1 MGSGVRLLVLGKQ
14 GAGKGTQAVRIAR
27 HYGVPHISTGDM
39 FRAAAAAR
47 TPFGLKAQEFMKR
60 GELVPDDV
68 VIGVVAERLAKDD
81 AVDDGFVLD
90 GFPRTRVQA
99 EELQRLLGPGG
110 LDAAVDIDV
119 PTGIVLDRISGRRV
133 CRNCG
138 ATYHVNAPPRTDWKC
153 DKDGG
158 DVVQRDDDKP
168 ESVRP
173 GATTLDIDRVARDVL
188 DRRGAR
194 SNFLGYHG
202 FPAVICTSPNDVI
215 VHGIPGDYRLE
226 EGDILSIDAGAI
238 IEGWHADAAI
248 TIPIGEVDDEARRLM
263 DVTRRSLEASIA
275 HIVAGNHLG
284 DVGAAVAAVATA
296 AAFTVLREY

>member
-1 MGSGVRLLVLGKQ
+1 MSSGVRLLVLGKQ

-99 EELQRLLGPGG
+99 EELQRLLGPPGPPGDGG
-110 LDAAVDIDV
+110 AAVITRKT
-119 PTGIVLDRISGRRV
+119 PTQIALMRKAGR
-133 CRNCG
+133 
-138 ATYHVNAPPRTDWKC
+138 
-153 DKDGG
+153 
-158 DVVQRDDDKP
+158 VVAEMHEQCT
-168 ESVRP
+168 EAARP
-173 GATTLDIDRVARDVL
+173 GVTTLEIDKVARDVL
-188 DRRGAR
+188 EKRGAR

-202 FPAVICTSPNDVI
+202 FPAVICTSPNDMI
-215 VHGIPGDYRLE
+215 VHGIPGDYRLQ
-226 EGDILSIDAGAI
+226 EGDILSIDCGAI
-238 IEGWHADAAI
+238 VEGYH
-248 TIPIGEVDDEARRLM
+248 
-263 DVTRRSLEASIA
+263 
-275 HIVAGNHLG
+275 G
-284 DVGAAVAAVATA
+284 D
-296 AAFTVLREY
+296 AAFTMGIGAISPEAEKLLRVTED

>member
-14 GAGKGTQAVRIAR
+14 GAGKGTQAVRIAE
-27 HYGVPHISTGDM
+27 HFGAPHISTGDM
-39 FRAAAAAR
+39 FRAAVAAG
-47 TPFGLKAQEFMKR
+47 TPFGLKAEKFMKR

-81 AVDDGFVLD
+81 AIDNGFILD

-168 ESVRP
+168 ESVQR
-173 GATTLDIDRVARDVL
+173 
-188 DRRGAR
+188 
-194 SNFLGYHG
+194 
-202 FPAVICTSPNDVI
+202 
-215 VHGIPGDYRLE
+215 RLE
-226 EGDILSIDAGAI
+226 LYEQDTRPVLEFYDGLNLLATIDGVGDPDDIFGRILDGLASVG
-238 IEGWHADAAI
+238 
-248 TIPIGEVDDEARRLM
+248 
-263 DVTRRSLEASIA
+263 RSPLSAPPA
-275 HIVAGNHLG
+275 PQ
-284 DVGAAVAAVATA
+284 
-296 AAFTVLREY
+296 